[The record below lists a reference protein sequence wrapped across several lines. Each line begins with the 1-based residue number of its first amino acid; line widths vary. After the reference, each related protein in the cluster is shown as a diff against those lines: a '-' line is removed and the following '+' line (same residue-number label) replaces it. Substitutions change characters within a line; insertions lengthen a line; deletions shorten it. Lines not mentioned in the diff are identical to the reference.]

1 MFITKRRLRKFISE
15 EYKGLIEFKVYYSAD
30 DDLTK
35 EYKRGVEVSCED
47 ILTKLKK
54 LCY

>member
-1 MFITKRRLRKFISE
+1 MFITKRKLRKFISE
-15 EYKGLIEFKVYYSAD
+15 EYGGLVEFKMYYSAD

-35 EYKRGVEVSCED
+35 EYKRGVEVGYKD

-54 LCY
+54 MCY